1 MELVR
6 YSVKR
11 RDKIMDYI
19 DITPYVK
26 PRNVFNFNFSTILLF
41 RCTKRK
47 YAESFVKGKIFFNQ
61 PKNWIQIEKDGNKGQ
76 GDVLEG
82 TFLSAQ
88 ENDNSNF
95 IKKLKK
101 DSNLTH
107 FYENG
112 FVYFRRK
119 KIEKL

>member
-1 MELVR
+1 
-6 YSVKR
+6 
-11 RDKIMDYI
+11 MDYI

-26 PRNVFNFNFSTILLF
+26 PRNVFNFSFSTILLF

-61 PKNWIQIEKDGNKGQ
+61 TKNWIQIEKDGNKGQ

-82 TFLSAQ
+82 TFLSAK

-101 DSNLTH
+101 DSNLRI
-107 FYENG
+107 FMKMDLYILEG
-112 FVYFRRK
+112 KR
-119 KIEKL
+119 